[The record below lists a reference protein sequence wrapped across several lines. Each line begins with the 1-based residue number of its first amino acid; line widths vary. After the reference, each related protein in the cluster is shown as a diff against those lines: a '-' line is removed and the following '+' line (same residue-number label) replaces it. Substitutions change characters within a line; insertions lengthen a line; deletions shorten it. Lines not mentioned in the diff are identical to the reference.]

1 MLPEQHSSALD
12 FSVSHAGDLSVIAI
26 SRLGP
31 ASMDIERR
39 RQVSEIAQI
48 AADVFDQRT
57 AANLNSLPASCRSTS
72 FLRLWTAGEACL
84 KATGLGFAG
93 AGGRAPVKLVPNA
106 WPQIEIDQLVN
117 RTDRYPLSL
126 HALDLPPDYVGNLV
140 IQNRALDDL
149 CHLHAN
155 PTPTYSIPL
164 LLNSSMDS
172 SSSSEF
178 GGGIAIVGMSCLLPG
193 GVDSLESMWE
203 LLCNA
208 RDAISEVPSDRW
220 KVDTFY
226 DPNPGVPGKTVT
238 RWGGFVDNI
247 AAFDAAFFRLQG
259 A

>member
-1 MLPEQHSSALD
+1 VQKPTVQVWLVAASQHATEGVFDLLHDEEKDASTRFLRERDRSTFAVTRAALRCLLGNEIGVSPKDVRLIRNVWGKPMLPEQHSSTLD

-31 ASMDIERR
+31 TGVDIERR
-39 RQVSEIAQI
+39 RQVPEIAQI

-57 AANLNSLPASCRSTS
+57 AANLNSLPASCKNDT

-126 HALDLPPDYVGNLV
+126 HALDLPPDYLGSLV

-149 CHLHAN
+149 CHIHAN
-155 PTPTYSIPL
+155 PTPRL
-164 LLNSSMDS
+164 LSP
-172 SSSSEF
+172 F
-178 GGGIAIVGMSCLLPG
+178 C
-193 GVDSLESMWE
+193 
-203 LLCNA
+203 
-208 RDAISEVPSDRW
+208 
-220 KVDTFY
+220 
-226 DPNPGVPGKTVT
+226 
-238 RWGGFVDNI
+238 
-247 AAFDAAFFRLQG
+247 
-259 A
+259 